1 MRDPVSYQRH
11 AVPHATALVD
21 AGTGE
26 EWTYAELDRAIE
38 RTAGRLRGLG
48 VRPGDQL
55 GVLADT
61 ALEFVRLLHAA
72 WRIGAVLVPFNTR
85 LPEAELREQLRGVD
99 PATILAGEEYAERAR
114 AVADVPVRSIPA
126 LAEEPI
132 AEFGA
137 EDPPLDS
144 PRAMLFTS
152 GTTGEPKAVVLSGRN
167 LLASAVASAFRL
179 GVLPDDR
186 WYDPLAGYHMGGLA
200 PIVRSALYGSRVV
213 LAGGDGFDAER
224 VLDDL
229 NEHAVTGVSVV
240 PTMLDRLLDAGELP
254 DSLRFVLTGGA
265 PTPPELIARC
275 ERRGVPIHPTY
286 GMTETASQ
294 VATAR
299 PEEAYAEPERA
310 GRPLAFARVRAV
322 DDGEP
327 VGPGE
332 PGELV
337 VSGPTVMKGYY
348 HDPETNDRV
357 FGPYGFRTGDL
368 GVVEENGSIRVLG
381 RVDDAIITGGENVHP
396 AEIVRVLRSHP
407 RIADCAVVGLPDPEW
422 GERVCA
428 LVVGDA
434 EEADLRE
441 FLEGRLAGY
450 KRPKTIA
457 FADELPR
464 TASGTVDR
472 GAVREL
478 LAERSERLE

>member
-21 AGTGE
+21 AGTDE
-26 EWTYAELDRAIE
+26 EWTYAELDRVVG
-38 RTAGRLRGLG
+38 RTAGRLWSLGLQ
-48 VRPGDQL
+48 PGDQL

-61 ALEFVRLLHAA
+61 SPEFVRIVHTA
-72 WRIGAVLVPFNTR
+72 WRVGAVLVPFNTR
-85 LPEAELREQLRGVD
+85 LPEAELREQVRRVD
-99 PATILAGEEYAERAR
+99 ATAILAEEGYAERAR
-114 AVADVPVRSIPA
+114 AVADAPVEPLPA
-126 LAEEPI
+126 LAEEPV

-137 EDPPLDS
+137 EDPPIDS

-152 GTTGEPKAVVLSGRN
+152 GTTGEPKAVVLTGRN
-167 LLASAVASAFRL
+167 LLSSAVASAFRL

-200 PIVRSALYGSRVV
+200 PIVRSALSGTRVV
-213 LAGGDGFDAER
+213 LPGGSGFDAGR
-224 VLDDL
+224 ALDDL
-229 NEHAVTGVSVV
+229 HEHDATGVSVV
-240 PTMLDRLLDAGELP
+240 PTMLDRLLDAGDPP

-275 ERRGVPIHPTY
+275 GERGVPIHPTY

-310 GRPLAFARVRAV
+310 GHPLAFTRVRAV
-322 DDGEP
+322 DGDEP
-327 VGPGE
+327 LGPGE

-337 VSGPTVMKGYY
+337 VSGPTVMEGYY
-348 HDPETNDRV
+348 DDPETNDRV

-368 GVVEENGSIRVLG
+368 GVVEGDGSVRVIG

-396 AEIVRVLRSHP
+396 AEIARVLRDRSGVE
-407 RIADCAVVGLPDPEW
+407 DCAVVGLSDPEW

-428 LVVGDA
+428 LVVGDVA
-434 EEADLRE
+434 EPALRE
-441 FLEGRLAGY
+441 FLEGRLADY

-478 LAERSERLE
+478 LAERSEPLE